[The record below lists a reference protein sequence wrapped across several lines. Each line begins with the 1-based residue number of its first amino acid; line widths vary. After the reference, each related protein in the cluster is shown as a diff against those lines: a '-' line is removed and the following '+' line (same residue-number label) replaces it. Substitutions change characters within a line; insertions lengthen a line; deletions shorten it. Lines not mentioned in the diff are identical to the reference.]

1 MEKTGEESAQ
11 ENREA
16 EREQVTRKRLMLC
29 SLETDQGQ

>member
-16 EREQVTRKRLMLC
+16 EREQVTREANALFLG
-29 SLETDQGQ
+29 D